1 MRVRLGATVDGND
14 AALIERVV
22 PLVDMIEVT
31 PDRWASFRRG
41 RLPRFESADLQVLS
55 EISRVRPLLVHGV
68 GLSIASHDQWN
79 PRYLSLLDQLF
90 DHSLHVPWH
99 SEHLSFSQVDG
110 EPLGSMLEPP
120 WSHQALDLVVARVDD
135 LQARYGIPFL
145 IEHVARGFPT
155 AATDEMDSAEF
166 LNSLLRRTG
175 CGLLLDVYNLE
186 CDHHN
191 FGADPLRL
199 LDALD
204 LAAVREI
211 HVAGGAIYDGY
222 RVDIHSRVVADST
235 LTLLDHVLDRA
246 QNAEVVVFEVLKEAV
261 PALGVD
267 TIADELRRLRGVLD
281 ARE

>member
-41 RLPRFESADLQVLS
+41 RPRFESADLQVLS

-246 QNAEVVVFEVLKEAV
+246 QNAEVVFEVLKEAV